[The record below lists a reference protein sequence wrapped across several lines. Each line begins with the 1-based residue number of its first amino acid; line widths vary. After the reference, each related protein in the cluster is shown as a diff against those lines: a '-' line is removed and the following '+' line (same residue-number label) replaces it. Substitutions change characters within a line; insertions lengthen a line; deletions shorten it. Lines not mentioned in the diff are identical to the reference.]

1 MGSDQVNVEIRE
13 NEIRIETDKPTAAK
27 LGAHFIKGNIYKL
40 PKTIDAVS
48 DLRRFTPDDDVGNEL
63 SKLRKSMIAK
73 RDVLMQQ
80 KKRQGTYG
88 NLRPYQAQDL
98 NFLRLLPNA
107 GIFNEQRTGKTP
119 TTISLMKFKKFKR
132 IIIVCPAGL
141 ALNWQKEWDKWHG
154 EVKATVIKGNKT
166 KRAKLYQT
174 LSEQESFALI
184 VSYDTLKLGYK
195 DTSDNHV
202 YDEVYTI
209 RKNFGMIDALVIDEA
224 HYIRHRKSLRTIAV
238 KTLGGYAKHRYA
250 LTGTPAVKD
259 GYDIWSILNFLYP
272 NKFTSYWQFLE
283 RYFEMKEDM
292 WSKTKQPTG
301 KYIRKEAL
309 EDILGMISTNRKR
322 AEVMDWLPDKQYTTI
337 PIELTPKQNKVYEKV
352 RDEFEYEENGE
363 LLIDCPSHLAQLTRL
378 RQVCLAPSILKIK
391 APSAKEEFLV
401 EWLQNNSEP
410 VIIFSNFTGYLKELR
425 ETLNQKLK
433 EEVVMIHG
441 EMGATHKQQS
451 VELFQKGEARILL
464 ANIIAAGTGYTLD
477 RATTTIFLDKAWNPT
492 DNLQAEDRMVPTSK
506 ERNHKMDVISLVAE
520 DTYDEVIDKLL
531 EHKYDITSV
540 INNGGIKALERLYRE
555 LN

>member
-1 MGSDQVNVEIRE
+1 MNIEIRE
-13 NEIRIETDKPTAAK
+13 NDIRIETTKETADK
-27 LGAHFIKGNIYKL
+27 LGAHFIKENIYKL
-40 PKTIDAVS
+40 PKTIDAVH
-48 DLRRFTPDDDVGNEL
+48 DLLHVPNLVEHYVTLKYLKTKMERQ
-63 SKLRKSMIAK
+63 
-73 RDVLMQQ
+73 RDILMSE
-80 KKRQGTYG
+80 KKRQGTFG

-98 NFLRLLPNA
+98 NFLRLLPHA

-119 TTISLMKFKKFKR
+119 TTISLMKFKQFKR
-132 IIIVCPAGL
+132 VIIVCPAGL

-166 KRAKLYQT
+166 KRAKQYQT
-174 LSEQESFALI
+174 LSEQESFAMI

-195 DTSDNHV
+195 DTSNNHV
-202 YDEVYTI
+202 YDEVHMI
-209 RKNFGMIDALVIDEA
+209 ASKLNGIDALVVDEA

-238 KTLGGYAKHRYA
+238 KKLGGYVKHRYA

-272 NKFTSYWQFLE
+272 NKFSSYWQFLE
-283 RYFEMKEDM
+283 RYFEMKTDI

-301 KYIRKEAL
+301 KYIRQEAL

-337 PIELTPKQNKVYEKV
+337 PVELTPKQKKVYEKV
-352 RDEFEYEENGE
+352 ATEFDYEEDGE
-363 LLIDCPSHLAQLTRL
+363 LLVDCPSHLAQLTRL
-378 RQVCLAPSILKIK
+378 RQICLAPSMLDIK
-391 APSAKEEFLV
+391 APSAKEEFLI
-401 EWLQNNSEP
+401 EWLTNNKEP
-410 VIIFSNFTGYLKELR
+410 VIIFSNFTSYLKELKGKL
-425 ETLNQKLK
+425 EDKLK
-433 EEVVMIHG
+433 EQVVVIHG
-441 EMGATHKQQS
+441 EISGAGKNNA
-451 VELFQKGEARILL
+451 VYMFQNGHSRILL

-477 RATTTIFLDKAWNPT
+477 KATTTIFLDKAWNPT

-520 DTYDEVIDKLL
+520 GTYDEYIDLLL

-540 INNGGIKALERLYRE
+540 INNGGIKALERLYKE
-555 LN
+555 LNS